1 MIQRLVVD
9 AVVLVAAGWLVWTF
23 APAGLR
29 TVLSRLLPR
38 RARAAIA
45 AAPFAAGGVE
55 GLQAEEL
62 AAEGAPSAPCG
73 PSCGCG

>member
-1 MIQRLVVD
+1 MIQRLAVD

-29 TVLSRLLPR
+29 AALSRLLPR
-38 RARAAIA
+38 RARATA
-45 AAPFAAGGVE
+45 AASFAAGGVE

-62 AAEGAPSAPCG
+62 AGEGAPSASCG
-73 PSCGCG
+73 PACGCH